1 MTMMNANI
9 PKIRDIK
16 KLTRYHR
23 KMIVG
28 TVLRPEDSYPK
39 RAERLKK
46 LSFVDDDVKFQ
57 VLKESDLVSQ
67 DLYDTLYALYFGETV
82 PEKANAAEN
91 AANAAKIDENAAE
104 NAAAEEVH
112 TESVAEKTDEPA
124 EKTEKKRNYPQKL
137 TEEQTLELINLHLSG
152 ADNAEIAERFGRTPK
167 QITQK
172 LADLKRRGKY
182 MHLFAEKEKKPE
194 PICGTAAA
202 SEDILS
208 IFDIPKTYRARG
220 RGYITTEGRIRID
233 DEPITAALCK
243 AMRDK
248 GIVQTYAEVE
258 VIVRVTE
265 PAGMVVTEE

>member
-1 MTMMNANI
+1 MNANI
-9 PKIRDIK
+9 PKISDIRK
-16 KLTRYHR
+16 ITRYHR

-67 DLYDTLYALYFGETV
+67 ELYDTLYALYFGETV
-82 PEKANAAEN
+82 P
-91 AANAAKIDENAAE
+91 DEAGAAE
-104 NAAAEEVH
+104 NAAAEE
-112 TESVAEKTDEPA
+112 TEAEIEPETETEKTDKPA
-124 EKTEKKRNYPQKL
+124 ETTEKKRSYPQRL
-137 TEEQTLELINLHLSG
+137 TDEQTLELINMHLSG
-152 ADNAEIAERFGRTPK
+152 AGNDELAERFGRTPE
-167 QITQK
+167 QISQK
-172 LADLKRRGKY
+172 LSDLKRKGKY
-182 MHLFAEKEKKPE
+182 MHLFAEREPE
-194 PICGTAAA
+194 PISETAAV
-202 SEDILS
+202 SEDIPS
-208 IFDIPKTYRARG
+208 IFDVPKTYRARG
-220 RGYITTEGRIRID
+220 RGYITTEGRLRLD

>member
-1 MTMMNANI
+1 MNANI
-9 PKIRDIK
+9 PKISDIRK
-16 KLTRYHR
+16 ITRYHR

-67 DLYDTLYALYFGETV
+67 ELYNTMYALYFGETV
-82 PEKANAAEN
+82 PVKADAAEN
-91 AANAAKIDENAAE
+91 AANAEENEANAAE
-104 NAAAEEVH
+104 NSAAEEVRSE
-112 TESVAEKTDEPA
+112 TVAEKTDEPA
-124 EKTEKKRNYPQKL
+124 ETTEKKRSYPQRL
-137 TEEQTLELINLHLSG
+137 TDEQTLELINMHLSG
-152 ADNAEIAERFGRTPK
+152 AGNDELAELFGRTPE

-172 LADLKRRGKY
+172 LSDLKRRGKY
-182 MHLFAEKEKKPE
+182 MHLFAEREPE
-194 PICGTAAA
+194 PISETAAV
-202 SEDILS
+202 SEDIPS
-208 IFDIPKTYRARG
+208 IFDVPKTYRARG
-220 RGYITTEGRIRID
+220 RGYITTEGRLRLD

>member
-1 MTMMNANI
+1 MNANI
-9 PKIRDIK
+9 PKIGDIK
-16 KLTRYHR
+16 KVTRYHR

-28 TVLRPEDSYPK
+28 TVLRPEDSYSK

-82 PEKANAAEN
+82 PEKADAAEN
-91 AANAAKIDENAAE
+91 AANAEKTEANAAE
-104 NAAAEEVH
+104 NAAAEE
-112 TESVAEKTDEPA
+112 TEAEIEPETETEKTDKPA
-124 EKTEKKRNYPQKL
+124 ETTEKKRSYPQRL
-137 TEEQTLELINLHLSG
+137 TDEQTLELINMYLSG
-152 ADNAEIAERFGRTPK
+152 AGNDELAERFGRTPE

-172 LADLKRRGKY
+172 LSDLKRRGKY
-182 MHLFAEKEKKPE
+182 MHLFAEREPE
-194 PICGTAAA
+194 PISETAAV
-202 SEDILS
+202 SEDIPS
-208 IFDIPKTYRARG
+208 IFDVPKTYRARG
-220 RGYITTEGRIRID
+220 RGYITTEGRIRLD

>member
-1 MTMMNANI
+1 MNANI
-9 PKIRDIK
+9 PKISDIRK
-16 KLTRYHR
+16 ITRYHR

-67 DLYDTLYALYFGETV
+67 ELYNTMYALYFGETV
-82 PEKANAAEN
+82 PVKADAAEN
-91 AANAAKIDENAAE
+91 AANAEENEANAAE
-104 NAAAEEVH
+104 NAAAEEVRSE
-112 TESVAEKTDEPA
+112 TVAEKTDEPA
-124 EKTEKKRNYPQKL
+124 ETTEKKRSYPQRL
-137 TEEQTLELINLHLSG
+137 TDEQTLELINMHLSG
-152 ADNAEIAERFGRTPK
+152 AGNDELAERFGRTPE

-172 LADLKRRGKY
+172 LSDLKRRGKY
-182 MHLFAEKEKKPE
+182 MHLFAEREPE
-194 PICGTAAA
+194 PISETAAV
-202 SEDILS
+202 SEDIPSVNDL
-208 IFDIPKTYRARG
+208 PKTYRAKG
-220 RGYITTEGRIRID
+220 RGYVTTEGRLRLD
-233 DEPITAALCK
+233 DTPITATLCK

>member
-1 MTMMNANI
+1 MNANI
-9 PKIRDIK
+9 PKISDIRK
-16 KLTRYHR
+16 ITRYHR

-67 DLYDTLYALYFGETV
+67 ELYDTIYALYFGEIV
-82 PEKANAAEN
+82 PDEANAAEN
-91 AANAAKIDENAAE
+91 AANAEENEANAAE
-104 NAAAEEVH
+104 NAAAEEVRSE
-112 TESVAEKTDEPA
+112 TVAEKTDEPA
-124 EKTEKKRNYPQKL
+124 EMTEKKRSYPQRL
-137 TEEQTLELINLHLSG
+137 TDEQTLELINMHLSG
-152 ADNAEIAERFGRTPK
+152 AGNDELAELFGRTPE
-167 QITQK
+167 QISQK
-172 LADLKRRGKY
+172 LSNLKRRGKY
-182 MHLFAEKEKKPE
+182 MHLFAEREPE
-194 PICGTAAA
+194 PISETAAV
-202 SEDILS
+202 SEDIPS
-208 IFDIPKTYRARG
+208 IFDVPKTYRARG
-220 RGYITTEGRIRID
+220 RGYITTEGRLRLD

>member
-1 MTMMNANI
+1 MNANI
-9 PKIRDIK
+9 PKISDIRK
-16 KLTRYHR
+16 VTRYHR

-67 DLYDTLYALYFGETV
+67 ELYDTLYALYFGETV
-82 PEKANAAEN
+82 PEKADAAEN
-91 AANAAKIDENAAE
+91 AANAEENEANAAE
-104 NAAAEEVH
+104 NAAAEEARSE
-112 TESVAEKTDEPA
+112 TVAEKTDEPA
-124 EKTEKKRNYPQKL
+124 ETTEKKRSYPQRL
-137 TEEQTLELINLHLSG
+137 TDEQTLELINMHLSG
-152 ADNAEIAERFGRTPK
+152 TGNDELAERFGRTPE

-172 LADLKRRGKY
+172 LSDLKRRGKY
-182 MHLFAEKEKKPE
+182 MHLFAEREPE
-194 PICGTAAA
+194 PISETAAV
-202 SEDILS
+202 SEDIPSVNDL
-208 IFDIPKTYRARG
+208 PKTYRAKG
-220 RGYITTEGRIRID
+220 RGYVTTEGRLRLD
-233 DEPITAALCK
+233 DTPITATLCK